1 MDVYPSMFENFYH
14 DHPLTLIDVGASGG
28 ISPHWLEQ
36 SRHLRII
43 GFEPDARAFEQLRS
57 SQDHSTR
64 YLNLG
69 LYSSKREVN
78 FYLTRKQ
85 ENSSC
90 FEPNQA
96 ILGRFRKPE
105 RFNVVTKITIPCNT
119 LDEALR
125 EEGISDIDF
134 IKLDTQGS
142 ELAILQGA
150 SSVLTHSVL
159 GLEIEVAFAELY
171 KGQPLFSDVDSF
183 LRPFGFDLID
193 FRTVSW
199 KRSVGATVGNSKGQ
213 LMYADA
219 LYLRHPLALRSALE
233 KMSGTLASSK
243 LLREVSICQIY
254 GFFDY
259 GLELIDII
267 GADFFNEDEIQ
278 HLRAHLR
285 SEAPLASRL
294 PNFPGR
300 ERMADL
306 LMKLSRWMAPRSHKG
321 KKERR
326 LGNF

>member
-1 MDVYPSMFENFYH
+1 MDIYPSVFENFYQ

-28 ISPHWLEQ
+28 ISPHWLKH

-43 GFEPDARAFEQLRS
+43 AFEPDVRAFEKLRS
-57 SQDHSTR
+57 EQDHSTR
-64 YLNLG
+64 HLNLG
-69 LYSSKREVN
+69 LHSFKGEVD

-85 ENSSC
+85 ECSSC
-90 FEPNQA
+90 FEPNRA
-96 ILGRFRKPE
+96 TLGRFHRPE
-105 RFNVVTKITIPCNT
+105 RFDIVKKITIQCNT

-125 EEGISDIDF
+125 EEGLRDIDF

-150 SSVLTHSVL
+150 SSVLTHSVF

-193 FRTVSW
+193 LRTVSW

-219 LYLRHPLALRSALE
+219 LYFRQPLVLRSALE
-233 KMSGTLASSK
+233 KMGGTLAPSK
-243 LLREVSICQIY
+243 LLRAVSICQIY

-267 GADFFNEDEIQ
+267 GGDIFNEDEIR

-300 ERMADL
+300 EFLADL
-306 LMKLSRWMAPRSHKG
+306 LLKLSRCLASRSHKV
-321 KKERR
+321 KQRR